1 MAIIASASV
10 SIVKVTIAR
19 VGDYMDLGIRGRTAI
34 VCASSQG
41 LGLACARALA
51 EAGVS
56 VVINGRDR
64 AKLEQAAE
72 DIRRAAGVTVTPVV
86 ADVSTSEGQAALL
99 AANPAPDIL
108 VNNNGGPPFR
118 DFRELDRQ
126 ALLAGVTMNM
136 VTPIE
141 LIQKVI
147 DPMVKRGFGRIVNI
161 TSISVKMP
169 MFGLDLSSGAR
180 AGLTAF
186 VAGVA
191 RKVAHKNVTINNLLP
206 GSFDTQR
213 LRNSFTAASKA
224 IGKSE
229 SEVAA
234 LAMAEIPAK
243 RFGTLT
249 EFGQTCAFLCSV
261 PAAYITGQNILLDGG
276 AYPAAF

>member
-1 MAIIASASV
+1 ME
-10 SIVKVTIAR
+10 
-19 VGDYMDLGIRGRTAI
+19 LGIRGRTAI

-56 VVINGRDR
+56 LIINGRNQTLLD
-64 AKLEQAAE
+64 QAAE
-72 DIRRAAGVTVTPVV
+72 EIRQATGG
-86 ADVSTSEGQAALL
+86 GQAALL
-99 AANPAPDIL
+99 AACPTPDIL

-118 DFRELDRQ
+118 DFHELDRQ
-126 ALLAGVTMNM
+126 AMLAGVTMNM

-141 LIQKVI
+141 LIQRVI
-147 DPMVKRGFGRIVNI
+147 DSMAQRGFGRIVNI

-169 MFGLDLSSGAR
+169 IPGLDLSSGAR

-191 RKVAHKNVTINNLLP
+191 RKVADKNVTINNLLP

-213 LRNSFTAASKA
+213 LRSGFAAAAKRS
-224 IGKSE
+224 GKPE
-229 SEVAA
+229 SEMAA
-234 LAMAEIPAK
+234 RAMAEIPAK
-243 RFGTLT
+243 RFGTPT

-261 PAAYITGQNILLDGG
+261 HAAYITGQNILLDGG